1 MAIYSPWGRRVGHN
15 WVHAN
20 THTRNSVWP
29 EIWAMM
35 EKEFWQTPWGK
46 LGEAPDHHLRAPHF
60 IHRQWGATGFW
71 AETWQVSCSPGH
83 RVQGG
88 QGEPSSSADTLS
100 SMEVDGCAPHT
111 YSGPTYRLR
120 RNSSLSLETRALYS
134 SRSSLG
140 ALYPPVVKYPPSNAG
155 DLTDAGLI
163 PGLGRSPGGGHS
175 NPPQYSCLENLMDRG
190 VWRATVH
197 RITKSWT
204 WLKWLSKH
212 AGCL

>member
-1 MAIYSPWGRRVGHN
+1 MAIYSPWGHRVGHN

-20 THTRNSVWP
+20 TYTRNSVWP

-71 AETWQVSCSPGH
+71 AETWQVLCSPGH

-140 ALYPPVVKYPPSNAG
+140 ALFASGKVPTFQCRRHNRCRFDPWVGRIPWKRTRQPTPVLLPRESHG
-155 DLTDAGLI
+155 Q
-163 PGLGRSPGGGHS
+163 RSLEGHS
-175 NPPQYSCLENLMDRG
+175 P
-190 VWRATVH
+190 
-197 RITKSWT
+197 
-204 WLKWLSKH
+204 
-212 AGCL
+212 